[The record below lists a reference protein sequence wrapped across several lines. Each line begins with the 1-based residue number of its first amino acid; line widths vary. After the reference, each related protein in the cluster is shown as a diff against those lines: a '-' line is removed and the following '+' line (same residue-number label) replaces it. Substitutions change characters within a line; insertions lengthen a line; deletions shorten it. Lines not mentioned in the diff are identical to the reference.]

1 MNFRFYFIKFL
12 FIFIYLISK
21 NNSIDL
27 LGSKFVLNINGNS
40 HYLNYY
46 YTTLFYGNKK
56 ENQTFL
62 LDTTSSV
69 TTSPCTLC
77 PSCGD
82 HVNDYF
88 EIKSNTSIIKSESY
102 TCSSLPYVIY
112 SGQQNINNNNNNNEY
127 NKDYCRFLY
136 NFDQNTKVLGFYLN
150 NLISFEPITSKNNSE
165 ESEEEYISGKAEFEM
180 PIGCTMNE
188 TGEYQSRVADG
199 VMGLNRNDKSFISM
213 LYSMKIIKSN
223 IFSLCLDEYGG
234 YFSLGEIDTKYHID
248 RNISYVNI
256 FSYNELYQLEIKNI
270 FIGETEINNIYLS
283 TIDSSSTISYFPKD
297 IFNSMMAGIF
307 AECLD
312 KNGQCGKI
320 KRMEGYGIC
329 SEFMDL
335 KEMKKALNG
344 IWPTIKII
352 FNGYEFIWEPRNY
365 YIDHSSETKYRAC
378 FGFDTDEK
386 MNSIILGT
394 NFMRGYD
401 IIFDRENNRIGF
413 AMAECGRNMRK
424 KLQMINEIKVNI
436 TKTNENINI
445 IKEKSKEKSENITY
459 EIKENI
465 TKEKNINNGNNN
477 INEFKSKFN
486 EKNDPN
492 NYKEKVY
499 LLLFVIFVIF
509 IIITIINYV
518 KCDNESNNSN
528 DDNLQEKYEN
538 VINEKEEKEEKDIN
552 KIKPLGQMIEMI

>member
-1 MNFRFYFIKFL
+1 
-12 FIFIYLISK
+12 
-21 NNSIDL
+21 
-27 LGSKFVLNINGNS
+27 
-40 HYLNYY
+40 
-46 YTTLFYGNKK
+46 
-56 ENQTFL
+56 
-62 LDTTSSV
+62 
-69 TTSPCTLC
+69 
-77 PSCGD
+77 
-82 HVNDYF
+82 
-88 EIKSNTSIIKSESY
+88 
-102 TCSSLPYVIY
+102 
-112 SGQQNINNNNNNNEY
+112 
-127 NKDYCRFLY
+127 
-136 NFDQNTKVLGFYLN
+136 
-150 NLISFEPITSKNNSE
+150 
-165 ESEEEYISGKAEFEM
+165 
-180 PIGCTMNE
+180 
-188 TGEYQSRVADG
+188 
-199 VMGLNRNDKSFISM
+199 
-213 LYSMKIIKSN
+213 
-223 IFSLCLDEYGG
+223 
-234 YFSLGEIDTKYHID
+234 
-248 RNISYVNI
+248 
-256 FSYNELYQLEIKNI
+256 
-270 FIGETEINNIYLS
+270 
-283 TIDSSSTISYFPKD
+283 
-297 IFNSMMAGIF
+297 MMAGIF

-320 KRMEGYGIC
+320 MRMEGYGIC
-329 SEFMDL
+329 SEFMNL
-335 KEMKKALNG
+335 KEMKKALNE

-365 YIDHSSETKYRAC
+365 YIDHSSDKKYRAC

-424 KLQMINEIKVNI
+424 KLEMINEIKVNI

-445 IKEKSKEKSENITY
+445 IKEISKEKSENITY